1 MRFHVKFGIF
11 FNNNEEREREE
22 SVGESNRGCGF
33 RSGTFELSWQLI
45 VISCFVLLCFFM
57 EVFFF
62 KR

>member
-45 VISCFVLLCFFM
+45 A
-57 EVFFF
+57 
-62 KR
+62 